1 MLRFATIAA
10 RRSCATAR
18 KVISV
23 HVDIKSPHAYLA
35 VQPTAQLE
43 QDYDVRVDW
52 LPFEL
57 SYVDLGVTTSDDD
70 LIDRT
75 RRPPSA
81 SGDRRARMYY
91 ATAREYAKLQGL
103 SIRGPERLLDSRLA
117 NLALL
122 YARRQGLALPYL
134 LAVYGAGWPSGW
146 RDFDMEDVSGLGQVL
161 ARVGGDTSG
170 LRAFLESAEAE
181 AEYAEAQSVAL
192 QSGVAGVPH
201 YSFEHAGRRRGLF
214 GREHL
219 ALIREW
225 LHAEGLG
232 RGAHVRPECSHA
244 WRPHDAETASRA

>member
-1 MLRFATIAA
+1 MLRAATLV
-10 RRSCATAR
+10 RRSHAAASAR
-18 KVISV
+18 KVLSV
-23 HVDIKSPHAYLA
+23 HVDVKSPHAYLA
-35 VQPTAQLE
+35 VQPTAQLVR
-43 QDYDVRVDW
+43 DYDVHVDW

-57 SYVDLGVTTSDDD
+57 SYIDLGVTASERD
-70 LIDRT
+70 LVDRT

-117 NLALL
+117 NLTLL

-146 RDFDMEDVSGLGQVL
+146 RDFDMEDVAMLEEVL
-161 ARVGGDTSG
+161 AGVGGEVGG
-170 LRAFLESAEAE
+170 LRAFLGSAEGA
-181 AEYAEAQSVAL
+181 AEYEEAQSAAV

-201 YSFEHAGRRRGLF
+201 YSLEHDGRRRGLF

-219 ALIREW
+219 ALIRQW
-225 LHAEGLG
+225 LHDEGLS
-232 RGAHVRPECSHA
+232 RGPHVRPACSHA
-244 WRPHDAETASRA
+244 WRPDANPT